1 MTPLFLVWGAFL
13 IWWICQPRRKTLDEL
28 RAADE
33 EFMALLSSGQAWN
46 RTRELREWNE
56 PEDSP

>member
-1 MTPLFLVWGAFL
+1 MTPIVFFLLLPIIILMMGG
-13 IWWICQPRRKTLDEL
+13 KKK
-28 RAADE
+28 
-33 EFMALLSSGQAWN
+33 ALPEGKPVKPWN